1 MKIKC
6 DFVTNSSSAGFI
18 LSIPKKEIGDFQD
31 YMAELSDHEE
41 ARDNGAKIYIQANTK
56 KELDEYTNDAPVD
69 WAQKP
74 TGPRFNNLSE
84 AHYNMCRD
92 IIEEGH
98 VAIECWLDYNVCE
111 RFDADYRPNIVESF
125 S

>member
-18 LSIPKKEIGDFQD
+18 LSIPKGHMDSFEE
-31 YMAELSDHEE
+31 YMAELSDHED
-41 ARDNGAKIYIQANTK
+41 ARNEGVRIYMQVTSM
-56 KELDEYTNDAPVD
+56 ESLDEYANDGPLD

-74 TGPRFNNLSE
+74 TGPRFNNISE
-84 AHYNMCRD
+84 HVYLMCKE
-92 IIEEGH
+92 IVEEGH
-98 VAIECWLDYNVCE
+98 VAVECWVDYNVCE
-111 RFDADYRPNIVESF
+111 KFGDDYAPHILESF

>member
-18 LSIPKKEIGDFQD
+18 LSIPKSDMDSFEEYII
-31 YMAELSDHEE
+31 ELSNH
-41 ARDNGAKIYIQANTK
+41 RDASNEGVRMYMNVSSI
-56 KELDEYTNDAPVD
+56 ESLDEYTNDGPID

-74 TGPRFNNLSE
+74 TGPRFNNINQE
-84 AHYNMCRD
+84 HYNMCKE

-98 VAIECWLDYNVCE
+98 VAIECWVDYNVCE
-111 RFDADYRPNIVESF
+111 QFSDYYKNRILESF